1 MEIEIRDELGGIKVK
16 DTLSNYEETISDNT
30 GKQVFYMT
38 GDRYNIILQ
47 FMNEEELDE
56 LIESLRYFK
65 ERNTFPP
72 KE

>member
-16 DTLSNYEETISDNT
+16 DTLSNYEGTISDNT

-47 FMNEEELDE
+47 FMNEEELDR
-56 LIESLRYFK
+56 LIDALNYFK
-65 ERNTFPP
+65 EH
-72 KE
+72 KEV